1 MPQNG
6 PPIIF
11 SLEPLNAVAL
21 EVLTA
26 GQNAHLRAVL
36 PDGPTEVLSI
46 GKFSGGESK
55 YTLATIGRGTDANG
69 VSIHVPSRQGKGSLV
84 ARKQCTFDVH
94 EDSQEIM
101 LRDWSTQQSTQ
112 VSRENA
118 NAIDGR
124 GGIRRVVLDDAKPVD
139 FGFGGPDCNVY
150 RFRLHWHM
158 KSSEVKLVDRPD
170 LPHNA
175 PTSMA
180 HELTAL
186 PTRPT
191 RIHPTIAQMT
201 IRYLERKRLGG
212 GASGQVFKVVDVD
225 RGHHVAMKRMDRPQI
240 QSVAHARLKAEV
252 NFLRRASHVSQRQRR
267 CQRRCLAW

>member
-1 MPQNG
+1 MPQND
-6 PPIIF
+6 PPPIF
-11 SLEPLNAVAL
+11 SLEPLNAGAF

-26 GQNAHLRAVL
+26 DQNAHLRNVL
-36 PDGPTEVLSI
+36 LDGSKDVLSV
-46 GKFSGGESK
+46 GQFAGGESR
-55 YTLATIGRGTDANG
+55 YTLATIGRGTDANW

-94 EDSQEIM
+94 EISQEIM

-124 GGIRRVVLDDAKPVD
+124 GGIRQVVLDDAKPVD
-139 FGFGGPDCNVY
+139 FGFGGPACNAY
-150 RFRLHWHM
+150 QFRLHWHM
-158 KSSEVKLVDRPD
+158 KPAEVKLVGRPD

-175 PTSMA
+175 PT
-180 HELTAL
+180 AL
-186 PTRPT
+186 PTPAT

-212 GASGQVFKVVDVD
+212 GVSGQVFKVVDVD
-225 RGHHVAMKRMDRPQI
+225 RGHHVAMKRMDQPQI

-267 CQRRCLAW
+267 CLAW